1 MDRIVC
7 SRLDPCAGSS
17 SGVHSR
23 PSISGLPREKGH
35 MIALDVDNIDVRFG
49 GLKVLTM
56 CKLSVETGEKR
67 AIIGPNG
74 AGKTTLFNVIS
85 GMIKPSGGRVRSFG
99 QDITDYPAHVRAS
112 LGLARTFQ
120 ITNLFNNLSVL
131 ENLALGLQAL
141 RSTKYV
147 FYRLVTSFGDM
158 MANATAL
165 LKKWGLEDK
174 KDHLVRNLSHGEQR
188 QLEIILALA
197 SKPKVL
203 LLDEPTQ
210 GLSTAETALV
220 VPMVRSL
227 ESSTTVL
234 FIEHD
239 MDVAFQMA
247 DSITVLYYGSV
258 LAEGTEE
265 EIRGNA
271 SVAEVYLGLEN
282 HHA

>member
-1 MDRIVC
+1 
-7 SRLDPCAGSS
+7 
-17 SGVHSR
+17 
-23 PSISGLPREKGH
+23 
-35 MIALDVDNIDVRFG
+35 MIALEIDDVDVRFG
-49 GLKVLTM
+49 GLQALTM
-56 CKLSVETGEKR
+56 CRLRVETGEKR
-67 AIIGPNG
+67 ALIGPNG

-85 GMIKPSGGRVRSFG
+85 GTIRPSAGRVLSFE
-99 QDITDYPAHVRAS
+99 QDITRSPAHVRAS

-120 ITNLFNNLSVL
+120 ITNLFANLSVM
-131 ENLALGLQAL
+131 ENILLGLQAL
-141 RSTKYV
+141 TWTKYA
-147 FYRLVTSFGDM
+147 FYKTTASFTELTG
-158 MANATAL
+158 NAVNL
-165 LKKWGLEDK
+165 LRDWGLDQK
-174 KDHLVRNLSHGEQR
+174 KDYPVRSMSHGEQR

-197 SKPKVL
+197 SRPKIL

-247 DSITVLYYGSV
+247 DKITVLNQGSV

-265 EIRGNA
+265 EIRGNP

-282 HHA
+282 DDA

>member
-1 MDRIVC
+1 MLLFEPSDPENRPRPQSDRT
-7 SRLDPCAGSS
+7 RN
-17 SGVHSR
+17 
-23 PSISGLPREKGH
+23 KGH
-35 MIALDVDNIDVRFG
+35 MIALEVDNIDVRFG
-49 GLKVLTM
+49 GLQVLTM
-56 CKLSVETGEKR
+56 CRLSVETGEKR

-85 GMIKPSGGRVRSFG
+85 GMIKPSAGRVRSFQ
-99 QDITDYPAHVRAS
+99 QDITDYPAHLRAS
-112 LGLARTFQ
+112 FGLARTFQ
-120 ITNLFNNLSVL
+120 ITNLFSNLSVID
-131 ENLALGLQAL
+131 NIVLGLQAL
-141 RSTKYV
+141 TSTKYV
-147 FYRLVTSFGDM
+147 FYKLTSSFDDLM
-158 MANATAL
+158 RSAVSF
-165 LKKWGLEDK
+165 LKSWGLEGK
-174 KDHLVRNLSHGEQR
+174 KDHLVRSLSHGEQR

-210 GLSTAETALV
+210 GLSAAETALV

-247 DSITVLYYGSV
+247 DKITVLYYGSV

-265 EIRGNA
+265 EIRG
-271 SVAEVYLGLEN
+271 SPRVAEVYLGLEN
-282 HHA
+282 DDA

>member
-1 MDRIVC
+1 
-7 SRLDPCAGSS
+7 
-17 SGVHSR
+17 
-23 PSISGLPREKGH
+23 
-35 MIALDVDNIDVRFG
+35 MIALEVDNVDVRFG
-49 GLKVLTM
+49 GLQVLTM
-56 CKLSVETGEKR
+56 CRLSVEAGEKR

-85 GMIKPSGGRVRSFG
+85 GTVRPSAGRVLSFEQDMTRS
-99 QDITDYPAHVRAS
+99 PAHVRAS

-120 ITNLFNNLSVL
+120 ITNLFGNLTVL
-131 ENLALGLQAL
+131 ENILLGMQAL
-141 RSTKYV
+141 TSSKYV
-147 FYRLVTSFGDM
+147 FYKITASFTDM
-158 MANATAL
+158 IDNAVAL
-165 LKKWGLEDK
+165 LGKWGLEDK
-174 KDHLVRNLSHGEQR
+174 KDHPVRSLSHGEQR

-197 SKPKVL
+197 SRPKIL

-227 ESSTTVL
+227 DSSTTVL

-247 DSITVLYYGSV
+247 DKITVLYYGSV

-265 EIRGNA
+265 EIRGNPA
-271 SVAEVYLGLEN
+271 VAEVYLGLEN
-282 HHA
+282 DDA